1 MGIQG
6 STLKFLLIA
15 ANPGDTRLLRRTLA
29 EAGNTQ
35 LELVVVERLEDGLKC
50 LSEIDFDVVLLDL
63 LLPDGG
69 LELVTRTHD
78 AAPNVPIVVL
88 SGTDDE
94 QLAIQ
99 TVQSGAQDYLV
110 KGQMSTTLLVRALRY
125 AIERHRLQADVRDL
139 SLRDDLTGLY
149 NRRGFLTFAERQ
161 LKQAYRTKTGMLFV
175 FADLDSLKHINDT
188 FGHQQGDLALIETA
202 QILRRTF
209 RDSDV
214 IARLGGDEFTILAV
228 VDSNDSATIMT
239 ARLKEEFKKHNQ
251 QQKPSQTLSMTVG
264 SAILDPTNPVSLEEL
279 MARADKALYQHKR
292 CREENGTTLYS
303 F

>member
-1 MGIQG
+1 MRIQG

-29 EAGNTQ
+29 EAGNPQ
-35 LELVVVERLEDGLKC
+35 FELVVAEGLEDGLKC
-50 LSEIDFDVVLLDL
+50 LSEIDFDLVLLDL
-63 LLPDGG
+63 LQPDGG

-78 AAPNVPIVVL
+78 AAPDVPIVVL

-110 KGQMSTTLLVRALRY
+110 KSQMSTTLLVRALRY
-125 AIERHRLQADVRDL
+125 AIERHRLQAEVRDL

-161 LKQAYRTKTGMLFV
+161 LKQAYRTKTRMLFV
-175 FADLDSLKHINDT
+175 FADLDSLKQINDN

-214 IARLGGDEFTILAV
+214 IARLGGDEFTILGA
-228 VDSNDSATIMT
+228 VDSKDSAMIMT
-239 ARLKEEFKKHNQ
+239 ARLQDELKKHNRPH
-251 QQKPSQTLSMTVG
+251 KPAHKLWITVG
-264 SAILDPTNPVSLEEL
+264 SAIFDPTNPVSLEEL
-279 MARADKALYQHKR
+279 MARADKVLYQHKH
-292 CREENGTTLYS
+292 CREENDTTIYP